1 MSSTGILPVFLR
13 GMGVSPMLLCG
24 TGVSPVH
31 QGLHGRDAY
40 ATQRL
45 RRRLLKA
52 GTGRCDITPREVM
65 FLVGYPHVQRV
76 STGIAD
82 PLHATALCL
91 DDGATAIISVSADV
105 LYVSADLV
113 GHCRRRIAARTGV
126 RGENVLIS
134 ATHTHSAPV
143 TCEVLAWRDDPVVP
157 PPDERYLALL
167 ADGIVSAACVAF
179 EHSAPAELAI
189 TSAMIDGVG
198 SNRLS
203 PDGPRDPQA
212 GLIVVRRLSD
222 KQIVAV
228 QMFYSMHP
236 TVLHEDSTLVSADFP
251 GYARAFIESRCG
263 GRVVYHTGPCGNL
276 SPRYHVKA
284 QTLAEA
290 QRLGSRLGE
299 QACSAIDALG
309 DANFR
314 SDITLAAASG
324 TAQLPCRTFPA
335 PGDAAAHLAAARE
348 GYQRLVRDGAPRAA
362 VRTAE
367 CSVFGAE
374 ELLTLAKAQADGTL
388 AAVQQSHAQAA
399 VQVFRIGEAYVAA
412 LPGECFVEYA
422 LEIKRGAGGHVFVTS
437 LANGHLQGYITT
449 PDAQG
454 YEADLSLF
462 EPSAGALLVET
473 TLDLITN
480 MESGANDPGD

>member
-1 MSSTGILPVFLR
+1 M
-13 GMGVSPMLLCG
+13 
-24 TGVSPVH
+24 
-31 QGLHGRDAY
+31 
-40 ATQRL
+40 
-45 RRRLLKA
+45 LKA
-52 GTGRCDITPREVM
+52 GTGRCDVSPREAM
-65 FLVGYPHVQRV
+65 FLVGYPHVQRI

-82 PLHATALCL
+82 PLYATALCL
-91 DDGATAIISVSADV
+91 DDGRIAIISVSVDV
-105 LYVSADLV
+105 LYVSADFV
-113 GHCRRRIAARTGV
+113 AQCRRRIAARTRV
-126 RGENVLIS
+126 CVDNVLIS

-143 TCEVLAWRDDPVVP
+143 TCEVLAWRDDSVVP

-167 ADGIVSAACVAF
+167 ADGIVAAACEAVEQA
-179 EHSAPAELAI
+179 APAELAVA
-189 TSAMIDGVG
+189 SAAIDGVG

-212 GLIVVRRLSD
+212 GLIVVRRLGD
-222 KQIVAV
+222 KQIAAV

-251 GYARAFIESRCG
+251 GYARAFIEASCG
-263 GRVVYHTGPCGNL
+263 GRVVYHSGPCGNL
-276 SPRYHVKA
+276 SPRYHVKE

-299 QACSAIDALG
+299 QAYSAIDALS
-309 DANFR
+309 DADFR
-314 SDITLAAASG
+314 RDITLAAATG

-335 PGDAAAHLAAARE
+335 PAEAAAHLDAARE
-348 GYQRLVRDGAPRAA
+348 HYQRLVRDGVPRAA

-388 AAVQQSHAQAA
+388 AAVQRSHAQAP
-399 VQVFRIGEAYVAA
+399 VQVFRIGGAFVAA
-412 LPGECFVEYA
+412 LPGECFVEYSQD
-422 LEIKRGAGGHVFVTS
+422 IKRRAGGQVFVTS

-449 PDAQG
+449 PEARG

-462 EPSAGALLVET
+462 APTAGTALVET
-473 TLDLITN
+473 VLTLIANL
-480 MESGANDPGD
+480 EHGANDPGD